1 MRRAVQPQGVIQSFL
16 GIFTPYADLSRGL
29 QETLQL
35 DRLPACR
42 NEHGRLEIL
51 LRGAGLT
58 DQPLESRIDLAQRI
72 TNAAR
77 PLLRLHRKR
86 EHRRY
91 AERAIAVVFEDEQVV
106 GSAIATM
113 KFTFLASHDTD
124 LQKR

>member
-1 MRRAVQPQGVIQSFL
+1 MVEKLIGMFS
-16 GIFTPYADLSRGL
+16 PYADLSRGL

-35 DRLPACR
+35 DRLPTCR
-42 NEHGRLEIL
+42 NDHGRLEIL

-58 DQPLESRIDLAQRI
+58 DRTLEERVTVAQQI

-91 AERAIAVVFEDEQVV
+91 AERAIAVVFEDEQIASS
-106 GSAIATM
+106 GIATM
-113 KFTFLASHDTD
+113 RFTFLASHDND
-124 LQKR
+124 APE